1 MTASSVHGYLN
12 EGRFIMSNHIIK
24 NIEVNQILA
33 LADLVSYQP
42 GQVVSRTL
50 AQNSAVSLTLF
61 AFDKDEEISSHS
73 SHGDAM
79 VTILEGN
86 ARITIGKDE
95 FSVSAGQTIVMPA
108 GIPHAVAAD
117 GPFKMYLTV
126 IFPV

>member
-1 MTASSVHGYLN
+1 
-12 EGRFIMSNHIIK
+12 MSEHIIK

-33 LADLVSYQP
+33 LAELVTYQP

-50 AQNSAVSLTLF
+50 AQNKAVSLTLF

-79 VTILEGN
+79 VTILEGK
-86 ARITIGKDE
+86 AKVTIGKDE
-95 FSVSAGQTIVMPA
+95 YSIGAGQTIVMPA
-108 GIPHAVAAD
+108 GIAHAVAAD

-126 IFPV
+126 IFPA